1 MKTTQKQRVI
11 DYIQEFGSISSWEAY
26 ADLGIT
32 QLGARIDQ
40 LKKEGYE
47 FETEWESKKNRYGDN
62 TTYKRY
68 RIAEMVE
75 ENMNHIPDL
84 GGNL

>member
-1 MKTTQKQRVI
+1 MKITQKERIVE
-11 DYIQEFGSISSWEAY
+11 YIKKFGSISSYEAY

-40 LKKEGYE
+40 LKKDGYE
-47 FETEWESKKNRYGDN
+47 FETEWESKKNRYGEN

-68 RIAEMVE
+68 KIAEMIE
-75 ENMNHIPDL
+75 ENMNHIPVMD
-84 GGNL
+84 

>member
-1 MKTTQKQRVI
+1 MKATQKQRII
-11 DYIQEFGSISSWEAY
+11 DYIKQFGSISSWEAY

-40 LKKEGYE
+40 LKKDGYE
-47 FETEWESKKNRYGDN
+47 FETEWESKKNRYGEN

-68 RIAEMVE
+68 KIAEMIE
-75 ENMNHIPDL
+75 ENMNHIPVMD
-84 GGNL
+84 

>member
-1 MKTTQKQRVI
+1 MKIAQKDRI
-11 DYIQEFGSISSWEAY
+11 INYIREFGSISSWEAY

-47 FETEWESKKNRYGDN
+47 FTTEWVHKKNRFGEDVSFKKYYLAD
-62 TTYKRY
+62 
-68 RIAEMVE
+68 MVAQ
-75 ENMNHIPDL
+75 NMNHIPQI
-84 GGNL
+84 

>member
-1 MKTTQKQRVI
+1 MKTTQKQRII
-11 DYIQEFGSISSWEAY
+11 DYIQQFGSISSWEAY

-40 LKKEGYE
+40 LKKDGYE
-47 FETEWESKKNRYGDN
+47 FETEWESKKNRYGEN

-68 RIAEMVE
+68 KIAEMIE
-75 ENMNHIPDL
+75 ENMNHIPVMD
-84 GGNL
+84 

>member
-1 MKTTQKQRVI
+1 MKATQKQRII
-11 DYIQEFGSISSWEAY
+11 DYIKQFGSISSWEAY

-40 LKKEGYE
+40 LKKDGYE
-47 FETEWESKKNRYGDN
+47 FETEWESKKNRYGEN

-68 RIAEMVE
+68 KIAEMIE
-75 ENMNHIPDL
+75 ENINHIPVMD
-84 GGNL
+84 

>member
-47 FETEWESKKNRYGDN
+47 FETEWESKKNRHGDN

-75 ENMNHIPDL
+75 ENMNHIPVID
-84 GGNL
+84 

>member
-1 MKTTQKQRVI
+1 MKTTQKQRII
-11 DYIQEFGSISSWEAY
+11 DYIQQFGSISSWEAY

-40 LKKEGYE
+40 LKKDGYE

-68 RIAEMVE
+68 RIAEMIE
-75 ENMNHIPDL
+75 ENMSHVPSI
-84 GGNL
+84 

>member
-75 ENMNHIPDL
+75 ENMNHIPVID
-84 GGNL
+84 

>member
-40 LKKEGYE
+40 LKKDGYE

>member
-11 DYIQEFGSISSWEAY
+11 DYIQEFGSISTWEAY

-40 LKKEGYE
+40 LKKEVYE

-68 RIAEMVE
+68 RIAEMIE
-75 ENMNHIPDL
+75 ENMNHIPVID
-84 GGNL
+84 